1 MSGHSKWSTIKRK
14 KGKADQERGKLFTR
28 LIKEITVAARDGGGD
43 PEGNPRLRTA
53 VENAKANNMPL
64 ANIDKAIKRG
74 TGELPGITYEEYT
87 YEGYGPQGI
96 AILLETL
103 SDNKNR
109 TTAEI
114 RHILSKHNGH
124 LGEVGCVSW
133 MFTQKGTVVVNKGG
147 VDEDTLMTLALDAGA
162 EDVKDEGDFFEIV
175 SSPTDFEQVKKSLAD
190 NGIEFANAEL
200 TREPQTVIKLE
211 GKHAEQILKLM
222 DALEEQD
229 DMQKVYS
236 NFDIPDE
243 ILEKLGKE

>member
-14 KGKADQERGKLFTR
+14 KGKADQERGKRFTR

-53 VENAKANNMPL
+53 IENAKASNMPT
-64 ANIDKAIKRG
+64 ANIDKAVKRG
-74 TGELPGITYEEYT
+74 TGELPGISYEEYT

-96 AILLETL
+96 AILAETL

-133 MFTQKGTVVVNKGG
+133 MFSQKGTVVVYKNK

-162 EDVKDEGDFFEIV
+162 EDVRDEGDFFEIV
-175 SSPTDFEQVKKSLAD
+175 TSPSDLEKVKKVLAEK
-190 NGIEFANAEL
+190 GIEISSAEL

-229 DMQKVYS
+229 DVQKVYA

-243 ILEKLGKE
+243 ILEELGKE

>member
-133 MFTQKGTVVVNKGG
+133 MFTQKGTIVVNKGK

-162 EDVKDEGDFFEIV
+162 EDVTDEGDFFEIV
-175 SSPTDFEQVKKSLAD
+175 TSLTDFERVKKGLAD

-243 ILEKLGKE
+243 VLEKLGKE